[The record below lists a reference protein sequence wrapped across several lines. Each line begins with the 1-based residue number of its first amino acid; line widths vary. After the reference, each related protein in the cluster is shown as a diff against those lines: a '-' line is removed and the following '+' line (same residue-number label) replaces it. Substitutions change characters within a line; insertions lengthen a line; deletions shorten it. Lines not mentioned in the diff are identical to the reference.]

1 MDKSVIDALN
11 KEMYELSLRH
21 YQKPLAQDVIIP
33 PQTIIPPATNLK
45 IDHRLKPG
53 DYDGYLSVV
62 AHLPPQ
68 KERNNNRLADY
79 QFNHIFSNNA
89 APPSVYGNIPGMSG
103 PISGQPHQNYSSS
116 KDMINSR
123 LSEFSS
129 LTKTVNYGF
138 SSQSSNNFEHNK
150 IN

>member
-21 YQKPLAQDVIIP
+21 YQTPLAQDVIIP
-33 PQTIIPPATNLK
+33 PAANFQM
-45 IDHRLKPG
+45 DHRLKPSN
-53 DYDGYLSVV
+53 YDGYPSVG
-62 AHLPPQ
+62 ANLPPQ

-79 QFNHIFSNNA
+79 QFNHIFSNKE
-89 APPSVYGNIPGMSG
+89 APPSIYGNIPGMSG
-103 PISGQPHQNYSSS
+103 QNSGQTPQNYSSS

-123 LSEFSS
+123 LSEFTS
-129 LTKTVNYGF
+129 LTRAVNYGF
-138 SSQSSNNFEHNK
+138 SYQSSGNNGYNK